1 MGEPG
6 ALRRLYRRFLAFREH
21 KVSTGQEQEQEQEQE
36 QGQEQEQE
44 QGQGVAFH
52 VKHSVF

>member
-1 MGEPG
+1 MGKPG
-6 ALRRLYRRFLAFREH
+6 ALRRLYRRFLAFREREE
-21 KVSTGQEQEQEQEQE
+21 STEQEQEQEQE
-36 QGQEQEQE
+36 QG